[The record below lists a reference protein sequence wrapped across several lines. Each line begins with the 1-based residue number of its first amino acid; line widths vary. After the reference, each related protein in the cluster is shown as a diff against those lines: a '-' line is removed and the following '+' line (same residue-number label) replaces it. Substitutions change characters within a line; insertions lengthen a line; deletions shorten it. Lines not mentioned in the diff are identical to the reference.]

1 MILLDG
7 GMGRHLKFIGAPFGQ
22 PEWSALALIKD
33 PAFVLKAHNDF
44 IDAGSD
50 YISTNSYAI
59 VPFHLGEEVFKKKG
73 KDLLNLAGELAKQAK
88 ENSNTNVKIAASIP
102 PVLGSYKPET
112 FNSEEAR
119 PILELF
125 RDVLVPYGD
134 VILGETLSSIEEIE
148 LVQNIFKSCGIPL
161 WLSLTLEDD
170 TTDVSHSTLRSGELL
185 LMALEKIDLSIVD
198 SILFNCSQPEVME
211 TAIKTTSNFCSGKA
225 KIGVYANAFPAINS
239 SQKEANN
246 QIREIRSDLTPSG
259 YLFFAEKWQKAGA
272 TIIGGCCGIGPAH
285 IQELNKLK

>member
-1 MILLDG
+1 M
-7 GMGRHLKFIGAPFGQ
+7 
-22 PEWSALALIKD
+22 
-33 PAFVLKAHNDF
+33 
-44 IDAGSD
+44 
-50 YISTNSYAI
+50 
-59 VPFHLGEEVFKKKG
+59 
-73 KDLLNLAGELAKQAK
+73 AKQAK
-88 ENSNTNVKIAASIP
+88 ENSNTNVKIAASVP

-170 TTDVSHSTLRSGELL
+170 ITDLSHSTLRSGESL

-211 TAIKTTSNFCSGKA
+211 AAIKTTSNFCSGEA

-272 TIIGGCCGIGPAH
+272 TIIGGCCGIGPDH